1 MKRIYDFNNILKE
14 LKGGAD
20 PMDIGQAFAD
30 SLNNS
35 IEVFNQTEKL
45 KNQAIKVLTTAW
57 MNCLDIYTKDL
68 PDSQGILERARLTF
82 TEEYW
87 KNIFL
92 EEVVLAGKIA
102 ADKAIETSTEDKSSH
117 TTKCSCKKKIVVQKA
132 DSDESIIGDFLS
144 DLQ

>member
-30 SLNNS
+30 SLNDS
-35 IEVFNQTEKL
+35 IEIFNQTNKL
-45 KNQAIKVLTTAW
+45 KNQAIKALTTAW
-57 MNCLDIYTKDL
+57 LNCLDIYTKDL
-68 PDSQGILERARLTF
+68 PDGQGILERGCLTF

-92 EEVVLAGKIA
+92 EDVVMA
-102 ADKAIETSTEDKSSH
+102 AQTTVDEAVKTSMEDKSSY
-117 TTKCSCKKKIVVQKA
+117 TTKCSCKKKIVAQKA
-132 DSDESIIGDFLS
+132 ETDENIIGDFLS
-144 DLQ
+144 DL